1 MKTWGDALTKMLE
14 EVMGWTL
21 ALMVL
26 LVFGNV
32 VLRYGFNSGIS
43 VSEELSRYLFVW
55 VTFIGAVA
63 GLKRRQHLGVDS
75 IVQRLPGWG
84 RMLSAVFG
92 HLVMLLCCSVL
103 FWGSLVQMKVNLEN
117 RSPVMQMPLAVIYA
131 AAAFGGLAMGLILL
145 VSFYR
150 LMTGNATADDLR
162 LSTDEA
168 EQAASEAELV
178 TASLGGRMPVAAEVR
193 K

>member
-1 MKTWGDALTKMLE
+1 MKTQGGALIEMLE

-63 GLKRRQHLGVDS
+63 GLKRRQHLGVDA
-75 IVQRLPGWG
+75 IVQRLPRWG
-84 RMLSAVFG
+84 RTPTAVFG
-92 HLVMLLCCSVL
+92 HLVMLLCCAVL
-103 FWGSLVQMKVNLEN
+103 LWGSLVQMKVNQGN
-117 RSPVMQMPLAVIYA
+117 RSPVMEIPLSVIYA
-131 AAAFGGLAMGLILL
+131 AAAFGGLGMGLILL
-145 VSFYR
+145 ASLYR
-150 LMTGNATADDLR
+150 LVTGNATADDLR

-168 EQAASEAELV
+168 EQASGEAELV

>member
-1 MKTWGDALTKMLE
+1 MKTRGDALTEMLE

-32 VLRYGFNSGIS
+32 VLRYGFNFGIP

-63 GLKRRQHLGVDS
+63 GLKRRQHLGVDA
-75 IVQRLPGWG
+75 IVHRLPRWG
-84 RMLSAVFG
+84 QALTAVFG
-92 HLVMLLCCSVL
+92 HLVMLLCCAVL
-103 FWGSLVQMKVNLEN
+103 FWGSLVQMKVNQEN
-117 RSPVMQMPLAVIYA
+117 RSPVMEIPLSVIYA

-145 VSFYR
+145 VSLYR

-162 LSTDEA
+162 MSTDEA

-178 TASLGGRMPVAAEVR
+178 TASLGGRMPAAAEVR